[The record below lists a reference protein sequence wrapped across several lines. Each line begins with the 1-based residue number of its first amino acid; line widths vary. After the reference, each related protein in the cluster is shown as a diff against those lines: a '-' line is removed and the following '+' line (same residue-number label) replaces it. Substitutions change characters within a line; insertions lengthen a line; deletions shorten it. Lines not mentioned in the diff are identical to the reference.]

1 MTLVQT
7 LSRVYD
13 WHPRLG
19 LSILPCQMVVSTIKP
34 VNNLIAHFF
43 LPPLALAASTAACS
57 ARAASSAAMAVWDF
71 WRARR

>member
-1 MTLVQT
+1 
-7 LSRVYD
+7 
-13 WHPRLG
+13 
-19 LSILPCQMVVSTIKP
+19 MVVSTIKP